1 MNRPPPFPFASKRH
15 RGGGREIEEYR
26 PRKRGDRE
34 TLLPAIKNKVG
45 HSPRKVKYCLDGK
58 RVSFT
63 FGKCWIP
70 SAPGKKEGERTLFSP
85 WLSCPGQMIY
95 RVVISRCR
103 KLRLSGRPVMDG
115 RRDGRRTDGRT
126 DVGVR
131 SEKEEEGAS
140 PKKRRSPRLEERT
153 IAALAQPLLLRQ
165 FFPLSTLLL
174 PKKARSPLGLQKLPL
189 GSSMAARRTKG
200 GRGCHKHSSLF
211 SSFPPFTHSLCD
223 DGSATKME

>member
-1 MNRPPPFPFASKRH
+1 MSFGRIPFSEFRAIDKPGRAMNSS
-15 RGGGREIEEYR
+15 RGRTTTNHDESSSSVPLCLEQAPREREGDRGSIGRG
-26 PRKRGDRE
+26 KGGDRE

-58 RVSFT
+58 KVSST
-63 FGKCWIP
+63 FGKCWIA
-70 SAPGKKEGERTLFSP
+70 SALDKKEGERTLFSP

-140 PKKRRSPRLEERT
+140 PKKRRSPRL
-153 IAALAQPLLLRQ
+153 
-165 FFPLSTLLL
+165 
-174 PKKARSPLGLQKLPL
+174 
-189 GSSMAARRTKG
+189 
-200 GRGCHKHSSLF
+200 
-211 SSFPPFTHSLCD
+211 
-223 DGSATKME
+223 